1 MIKDISNLR
10 TVFKFKQK
18 DSGYEAKY
26 LILFFDNLSIY
37 LQLIQFLPQYS
48 PISTYFDATALRDN
62 IPQEYQLPLETQVK
76 HLLKCEFHSADYHT
90 LSDMVIGLQTAVG
103 LLVKEVYLL

>member
-1 MIKDISNLR
+1 MWKACDKGYKQLENSVQVQTKRLR
-10 TVFKFKQK
+10 VQGKIPHFIF
-18 DSGYEAKY
+18 
-26 LILFFDNLSIY
+26 
-37 LQLIQFLPQYS
+37 LQMIQFPSQYS
-48 PISTYFDATALRDN
+48 PISTYFDAAALRDN

-90 LSDMVIGLQTAVG
+90 LSNIVIGLQTAVG